1 MEIVAASCH
10 VIIPIYRL
18 ILPVLRALELFCALV
33 IFPILNAI
41 TFGGLYSDR
50 PLCDPD
56 NYGSA
61 FTEFSCADLVYWSQI
76 TMREGYEPQ
85 CGLHWSPHY
94 LYCRTESPSLWQTS
108 RETLEIVIINT
119 TIILY
124 FSSVFRDMV
133 IEMRRNRDTPGLD

>member
-50 PLCDPD
+50 SLCDPD

-61 FTEFSCADLVYWSQI
+61 FTEFSCVDLVYWSQI
-76 TMREGYEPQ
+76 TMR
-85 CGLHWSPHY
+85 
-94 LYCRTESPSLWQTS
+94 
-108 RETLEIVIINT
+108 
-119 TIILY
+119 
-124 FSSVFRDMV
+124 
-133 IEMRRNRDTPGLD
+133 